1 LNERIRHLFGPA
13 AEFLEEWHLPT
24 ARLGRRVLV
33 FRRIDS
39 TNTQALR
46 LVDRPDLDGLALL
59 ADEQSLGRGQHG
71 RSWFAPPK
79 SGVLLSLL
87 MMPDPSIA
95 RPVVLTALASVAV
108 CQLVQERTG
117 KMSQIKW
124 PNDVLV
130 EGRKICGL
138 LIEQAR
144 QGTHAAVVLGLG
156 LNITRS
162 NDELLAAG
170 LPGATSLHA
179 CGDGSAERDEVARS
193 LLALLDGWYTRL
205 LEGNFAELES
215 AWVAHL
221 GLLGEAVEIDC
232 HDATHRGHLLGASF
246 SALTLLCPDGDHLRL
261 SPETIRH
268 IHRR

>member
-1 LNERIRHLFGPA
+1 MFDPHTYFGPA
-13 AEFLEEWHLPT
+13 AEFHEEWHLPT
-24 ARLGRRVLV
+24 ARVGQRVLV

-59 ADEQSLGRGQHG
+59 ADEQTLGRGQHG
-71 RSWFAPPK
+71 RSWFASPK

-87 MMPDPSIA
+87 MMPPPSIA
-95 RPVVLTALASVAV
+95 RPVILTALASVAV
-108 CQLVQERTG
+108 CQLVRERTG
-117 KMSQIKW
+117 KTPRIKW

-130 EGRKICGL
+130 EGRKICGI

-144 QGTHAAVVLGLG
+144 QGTHAAVVLGMG
-156 LNITRS
+156 LNVTHS
-162 NDELLAAG
+162 NEDFVAAG

-179 CGDGSAERDEVARS
+179 CGDGSAERDEVAR
-193 LLALLDGWYTRL
+193 ALLTVLDRWYTSS
-205 LEGNFAELES
+205 LEGGFEELES
-215 AWVAHL
+215 AWVTHL
-221 GLLGEAVEIDC
+221 DLLGEAVEIEC
-232 HDATHRGHLLGASF
+232 HDASHRGHLLGLSF
-246 SALTLLCPDGDHLRL
+246 TGLTLLCPDGDHLRL